1 MTLAALFSSSSIA
14 LTSVSGLT
22 ADYVVAFRGITPS
35 VVIASTQTLSTLHS
49 EKSTAPDGLMQKI
62 DHWRRARS
70 LAAGSMPRVAGITA
84 KPRLIYTFE
93 RAASGSTPLSNSQ
106 ISNLRVY
113 TGAHIINAFTAAGV
127 AGAVSQTNLFDYRTG
142 DGLDSPGAAHYGPPL
157 SSVEI
162 KLIET
167 PGHKST
173 DENFTEGQLLV
184 EGPAVAGGTATVGG
198 VMKIT
203 DSKTLCYGR

>member
-1 MTLAALFSSSSIA
+1 
-14 LTSVSGLT
+14 
-22 ADYVVAFRGITPS
+22 
-35 VVIASTQTLSTLHS
+35 
-49 EKSTAPDGLMQKI
+49 MQKI

-70 LAAGSMPRVAGITA
+70 LAAGSMPRLTGITA

-93 RAASGSTPLSNSQ
+93 QAANSSTPLNNIQ

-127 AGAVSQTNLFDYRTG
+127 AGAISQTNVFDYRTG
-142 DGLDSPGAAHYGPPL
+142 DGSDSPVAAHYGPPL

-167 PGHKST
+167 PRHKST
-173 DENFTEGQLLV
+173 DENFTEGQLVV

-198 VMKIT
+198 IMKIT
-203 DSKTLCYGR
+203 DSNTLCYGR